1 MYIYT
6 LAYIT
11 HMYMHNSLDVIEDTR
26 QRWPTIFLPISTCSS
41 FHQVKSIF
49 LDLLFDLL
57 SPKNCKES
65 EAVQIP
71 FLDIKSYDTLCF
83 HSYRTQ
89 LPSYKKVQDILL
101 KRDVI

>member
-1 MYIYT
+1 
-6 LAYIT
+6 
-11 HMYMHNSLDVIEDTR
+11 MYMHNSLDMIEDTH
-26 QRWPTIFLPISTCSS
+26 QRWPKLFPLPISTCSS

-57 SPKNCKES
+57 SPKNCKEN

-83 HSYRTQ
+83 CSYRIQ

-101 KRDVI
+101 ERDVI